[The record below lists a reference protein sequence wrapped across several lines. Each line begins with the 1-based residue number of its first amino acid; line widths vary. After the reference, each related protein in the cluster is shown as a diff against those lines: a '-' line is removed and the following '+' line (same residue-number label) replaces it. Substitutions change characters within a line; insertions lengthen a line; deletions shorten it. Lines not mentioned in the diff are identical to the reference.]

1 MNHLGA
7 FGHLLG
13 GYDAAYYGYLWADII
28 GDDLFSRFEKE
39 GVLSKSVGVEYKE
52 KILAVGGSK
61 DAETMVED
69 FLGRKWNDEAFLKQK
84 KLGKS

>member
-1 MNHLGA
+1 M
-7 FGHLLG
+7 G

-52 KILAVGGSK
+52 KILSVGGSK
-61 DAETMVED
+61 NAETMVED
-69 FLGRKWNDEAFLKQK
+69 FLGRKWNDQAFLKQK
-84 KLGKS
+84 KLGNS